1 MQKRKSKSL
10 ILDNIME
17 EVDQQLS
24 ALPSYDFDGSL
35 IEDSLHMD
43 MYVDAIADI
52 HFVDGINRKH
62 YPFSKTIA
70 TILVEDELEC
80 RRSQPTKEDEYAVNK
95 NNDDNE

>member
-1 MQKRKSKSL
+1 MT
-10 ILDNIME
+10 
-17 EVDQQLS
+17 EVDEQLS
-24 ALPSYDFDGSL
+24 LLPTYDFDGSP

-43 MYVDAIADI
+43 MYIDAIAGI

-80 RRSQPTKEDEYAVNK
+80 RKAEPTQEDK
-95 NNDDNE
+95 NGN